1 DTNVRRAAAFALCN
15 IKNERAIDPLISK
28 LDDSDAYVRQA
39 AVSALGT
46 IKNERA
52 IDPLISKLDD
62 SDADVRQAA
71 ASALCAIKKNEY
83 PIDQFILKLRVF
95 LLRNLY
101 ENAEY
106 GRHFSFDLKD
116 KAT

>member
-1 DTNVRRAAAFALCN
+1 DADMRQAAASALGTT
-15 IKNERAIDPLISK
+15 KNERAIDPLISK

-39 AVSALGT
+39 AASALGT

-52 IDPLISKLDD
+52 IDPLILKLDD

-71 ASALCAIKKNEY
+71 ASALSAIKKKEFL
-83 PIDQFILKLRVF
+83 IDQFILKLRGF
-95 LLRNLY
+95 LLRNLC

-106 GRHFSFDLKD
+106 GRHFSFALKD